1 MLSQE
6 GRTIDIGDVMLH
18 FLHDTLD
25 KESHIDLLSGFDT
38 ICGMKA
44 SKLTKNLCGLKYS
57 SKSWNEKL

>member
-1 MLSQE
+1 ML
-6 GRTIDIGDVMLH
+6 G